1 MDLHYYQREPAL
13 RDYFNSLPPNV
24 QQQIAAADAQISTLG
39 ELMEVA
45 AHFDTTDNAPDV
57 VPDPIYEAARPEG
70 AVSPADGDDA
80 PGQGN

>member
-45 AHFDTTDNAPDV
+45 AHFDTTDNAPDT

-70 AVSPADGDDA
+70 AVPPADGDSA
-80 PGQGN
+80 PSQGK